1 MISAVYAHLKQP
13 VKSMCVSSSDLKVP
27 RLTIPSR
34 WSPGKFLY
42 NVTHNSDVTAAL
54 WRCATWIEEIGGREK
69 ADELAGETIHWHNEK
84 KLVGE
89 VEGIV
94 PHNVAVEAPLFNLVS
109 Y

>member
-1 MISAVYAHLKQP
+1 
-13 VKSMCVSSSDLKVP
+13 MCVSSSDLKAP

-94 PHNVAVEAPLFNLVS
+94 PHNVAVKAPLFNLVS